1 MSRRLD
7 PVRSALYGDEV
18 VRFLDASFR
27 ANARTLVIGTVGF
40 AAESL
45 FFPSRLAGLP
55 NADFRFFS
63 EVRPDVPQE
72 ISSRGL
78 EHEQRLRQVVG
89 ANLQVVPLS
98 VCAPDGAPVAGRVA
112 CRHAAEWLSLAPY
125 SDVVIDGT
133 GMSRGTCF
141 PVTKLLVELGRQRGF
156 RVHLLLAGSD
166 ESSTS
171 GVSSISSDR
180 GDWVHGFQEQTDTDQ
195 FAGALKLWV
204 VQLHEDS
211 SQILERLFS
220 SLQSPEEV
228 CPIVPFP
235 SRDPRRGDRLLM
247 ETRSLWQGD
256 WGETPLSLI
265 YADDKDPTDV
275 FRTITE
281 LHEARVAALAGAG
294 TRSVTILSPLGGRLT
309 SVGMLLAALEYRL
322 PMYYLETVGY
332 RVSVPSALKKSS
344 AVPGRLWC
352 FRFM

>member
-1 MSRRLD
+1 MSRLLD

-18 VRFLDASFR
+18 LQFLDASFR
-27 ANARTLVIGTVGF
+27 RETRVLVIGTVGF
-40 AAESL
+40 AEESL
-45 FFPSRLAGLP
+45 YFPARLAGRP
-55 NADFRFFS
+55 NTDFRYFR
-63 EVRPDVPQE
+63 ELRPDVPAE
-72 ISSRGL
+72 ILRKGQV
-78 EHEQRLRQVVG
+78 HEEQLNRVIGTRLVIT
-89 ANLQVVPLS
+89 PLP
-98 VCAPDGAPVAGRVA
+98 VCAPDGAPIAGRGA
-112 CRHAAEWLSLAPY
+112 CKLAAQWLNEAPY

-141 PVTKLLVELGRQRGF
+141 PVTKLLIEEGRRRGV

-166 ESSTS
+166 EGFTS
-171 GVSSISSDR
+171 GITSISSDR
-180 GDWVHGFQEQTDTDQ
+180 GDWVHGFQEQTDTDE

-211 SQILERLFS
+211 RSILERIFS

-247 ETRSLWQGD
+247 ETRQLWQGD
-256 WGETPLSLI
+256 WGETPMSLI
-265 YADDKDPTDV
+265 YADDRDPTDV

-281 LHEARVAALAGAG
+281 LHAARVAALSGAR
-294 TRSVTILSPLGGRLT
+294 TQSVTILSPLGNRLT
-309 SVGMLLAALEYRL
+309 SVGMLLAALEYKL

-332 RVSVPSALKKSS
+332 RVREVETAPRRET
-344 AVPGRLWC
+344 PDHRWC